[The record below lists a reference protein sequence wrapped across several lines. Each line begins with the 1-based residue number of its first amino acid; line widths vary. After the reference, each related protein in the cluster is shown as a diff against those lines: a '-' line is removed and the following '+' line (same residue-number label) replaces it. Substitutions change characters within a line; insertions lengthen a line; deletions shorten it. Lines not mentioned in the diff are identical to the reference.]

1 MAAISHGTSHVRTK
15 ECCKYTT
22 SVDIQIALWK
32 ATVSHLE
39 PNTWWKRSKSAREQR
54 IIALCESNHQ
64 SWKWSCFAP
73 VVESLM
79 HTPML
84 AHAWTRKDNERSSS
98 WPRIRS
104 FSTVQFLKTEAREGK
119 EKTWL
124 MHLCMGHEKRYKNS
138 DLCWRERERELL
150 TEEK

>member
-104 FSTVQFLKTEAREGK
+104 FSSWRRKQEKAKKKLGWCIYAWGMRNAIRTVICAEARE
-119 EKTWL
+119 
-124 MHLCMGHEKRYKNS
+124 
-138 DLCWRERERELL
+138 REFL